1 MLASQFRSTAR
12 AKGSSPYVFFYQ
24 LGDLLE
30 IAVDEKTYGNDSRF
44 CRRSN
49 NFNAELRHVVDKGS
63 LHLFI
68 VTVRGVEKNQEIL
81 LPLDNLVD
89 TPPSAPLPSI
99 SADVREIKRP
109 SNGLL
114 NTSTDDEPLALRGDV
129 KERKKKERKKSKQG
143 TSHGGHEEGGPSA
156 ARKTRAQVQK
166 PSMTSPKIEV
176 EMKTEIKIEV
186 DEKPVTSVSPVKF
199 EQQRPIKDEEES
211 LSDNEKPLVNGLQS
225 PKQRQQSQQQQPEHP
240 ETSANM
246 TSPMKGHHKTSPSSG
261 CTKLG
266 LPDNKGLIVGVN
278 TINYDASSSVR
289 NKAKVCLF
297 SRSSLKPA
305 FVYLFKACLFQYFSI
320 KVNSNRTEN
329 QRIISKTGS
338 FKYTTKV
345 SYSVTTQ
352 SKCFP

>member
-114 NTSTDDEPLALRGDV
+114 NTSTDDEPLASRGDV
-129 KERKKKERKKSKQG
+129 KERKKKERKKSKRVS
-143 TSHGGHEEGGPSA
+143 TSHGGPEEGPAA
-156 ARKTRAQVQK
+156 ARKTRAQLQK

-176 EMKTEIKIEV
+176 EMKSEIKIEV
-186 DEKPVTSVSPVKF
+186 DEKPVTSASPIKF
-199 EQQRPIKDEEES
+199 EQQQQQQRPIKEEDES
-211 LSDNEKPLVNGLQS
+211 FSDNEKPLVNGLQS
-225 PKQRQQSQQQQPEHP
+225 PKHQQQPQQQQPEHP
-240 ETSANM
+240 ESLANM
-246 TSPMKGHHKTSPSSG
+246 TSPMKGHHKTSPSSSG

-289 NKAKVCLF
+289 NKAKVCILLEHF
-297 SRSSLKPA
+297 SSLCFE
-305 FVYLFKACLFQYFSI
+305 FVKTNLFLTSPKLDQ
-320 KVNSNRTEN
+320 K
-329 QRIISKTGS
+329 QDKT
-338 FKYTTKV
+338 
-345 SYSVTTQ
+345 
-352 SKCFP
+352 